1 MRRMTEDQAQQIAD
15 RVGAT
20 LVSVMRRLLGWPVR
34 GRVGERIDAAL
45 AGEVATVLAGLARE
59 LAGEGAVT
67 APAPEASRR

>member
-1 MRRMTEDQAQQIAD
+1 MRCMTEDQAQQIAD

-45 AGEVATVLAGLARE
+45 AAV
-59 LAGEGAVT
+59 GAVA